1 MFIDISVNTVIKIL
15 HTTTKL
21 KKPNIPQCH
30 GLSNE
35 LLVDTIINLTLLA
48 LYFPI
53 FSFICNLLCQY
64 SS

>member
-1 MFIDISVNTVIKIL
+1 MFIDISVNYYSNKNTPYND
-15 HTTTKL
+15 KL

-48 LYFPI
+48 L
-53 FSFICNLLCQY
+53 
-64 SS
+64 